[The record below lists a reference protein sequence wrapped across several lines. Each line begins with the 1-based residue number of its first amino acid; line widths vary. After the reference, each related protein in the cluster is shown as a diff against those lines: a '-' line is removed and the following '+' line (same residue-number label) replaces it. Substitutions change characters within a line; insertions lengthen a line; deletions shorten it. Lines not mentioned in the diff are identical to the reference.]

1 MTKLC
6 VLCAVQSVP
15 PCFVGP
21 VVNLEGVVKVMC
33 EQMYATFKLQGLPVP
48 PWRTRTALLSKWS
61 PPQLAE
67 LAAKIAS
74 TRRIAVT
81 RAIVPCQSHER
92 LYNDDRPAAAHA
104 AHAAVGSAPSAAT
117 HGPDGLQAA
126 AQEGDQPQDTAGG
139 CPAVNSSQRHT
150 PGAEVSCSRHAA
162 TKQAPTA
169 QHPLQPSQ
177 QRLYSLVTVAEP
189 SAAAAAACVPS
200 DEQPSHAVGG
210 VLALLSVNTSTGSAS
225 SEATLKFTRKA
236 SAEWKHH
243 RSHGRKTK
251 GLLAAALNKSV
262 SGSRSNL
269 FAAPTGAVAGEH
281 ASSQPTAGCGPQGSS
296 VADGQLPAAAALG
309 QAAGSGSDAFIR
321 RTHFRAAGDE
331 PWRRITTVR
340 MGAFLHQPR
349 PQ

>member
-1 MTKLC
+1 M
-6 VLCAVQSVP
+6 
-15 PCFVGP
+15 
-21 VVNLEGVVKVMC
+21 KVMC

-81 RAIVPCQSHER
+81 RAIVPCQSHDR

-126 AQEGDQPQDTAGG
+126 ARGDQPQDTAGG
-139 CPAVNSSQRHT
+139 YQPVSSGHRHVT
-150 PGAEVSCSRHAA
+150 GAEVSCSSHAA
-162 TKQAPTA
+162 STA
-169 QHPLQPSQ
+169 QHQLQLPSQ
-177 QRLYSLVTVAEP
+177 QRLYSLETVAEP

-200 DEQPSHAVGG
+200 DEQPSHAVSG
-210 VLALLSVNTSTGSAS
+210 VLALLSVNSSTGSAS

-243 RSHGRKTK
+243 RSHGRKAK

-262 SGSRSNL
+262 NGSRSNL
-269 FAAPTGAVAGEH
+269 FATPTGAVAGEH
-281 ASSQPTAGCGPQGSS
+281 ASSQATAGGGPQGSS
-296 VADGQLPAAAALG
+296 VADGQLPVAAAWG

-321 RTHFRAAGDE
+321 CTHFRAAGDE

-340 MGAFLHQPR
+340 LGAFVHQSQPH
-349 PQ
+349 